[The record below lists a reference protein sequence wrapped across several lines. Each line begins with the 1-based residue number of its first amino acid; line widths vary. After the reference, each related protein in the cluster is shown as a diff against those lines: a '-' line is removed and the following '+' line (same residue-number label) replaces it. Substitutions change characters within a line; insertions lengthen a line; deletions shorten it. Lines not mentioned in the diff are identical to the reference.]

1 MWTLILFALVA
12 SHMHDKL
19 AVYGT
24 LDESHEGRGMA
35 KLGQGT
41 SVADELPSAVD
52 IRSAKSDVDEAS
64 SAAIDRLS
72 AKLEDTMERVAK
84 LELQKGYEPKVAMS
98 TSSDEVEEIKE
109 KDLGGKPNFC
119 SKAGAPDPM
128 AGKKPLKE
136 CSRNRWGGQDCNF
149 PKCET
154 LTDRATCEKKWQ
166 EGKKWSWDRNQ
177 WECQV
182 QSCLWTN
189 GKCKAE
195 TEKCVKCREAGEEKD
210 CEEENVSRR
219 RNYFTCEA

>member
-19 AVYGT
+19 AV
-24 LDESHEGRGMA
+24 
-35 KLGQGT
+35 

-64 SAAIDRLS
+64 SAAIDILS
-72 AKLEDTMERVAK
+72 AKLQDALKRVAK
-84 LELQKGYEPKVAMS
+84 LELQNYGPKVAMI

-109 KDLGGKPNFC
+109 EDLGGKPNFC
-119 SKAGAPDPM
+119 SKSGAPDPM

-136 CSRNRWGGQDCNF
+136 CSRNKYGGQDCNF

-189 GKCKAE
+189 GKCTAE
-195 TEKCVKCREAGEEKD
+195 PEKCVKCREAGRKEGYYYYGEKD
-210 CEEENVSRR
+210 CEQDNISRR